1 VAPKKRA
8 RKRADRTQTSAKHDR
23 GKHTDGKKG
32 GSHSWVTSQ
41 LRDKSFRMITDF
53 LTMIMASG
61 LLGMCFM
68 CCTDPSTA
76 AARYGLP
83 PSKTAIALAI
93 TKRDGALSTVAL
105 AIGCVLEYRGKKG
118 KEDNGLRL
126 LSVILLAIVAVRW
139 GLVLLGPVTKSWMA
153 MLDGS
158 TQLSNVEQIQLF
170 VDMTIL
176 VVGISAVWCLQTA
189 HEQRSVVTA
198 PDFELAKMELQRLA
212 SEEEVL
218 SRKQRSR
225 IARIEYEAKKAL
237 KSKQKSDWGWQL
249 TAVPTQQ
256 LQKAEVE
263 HDSDWWWQLTAV
275 PNQQDSG
282 YSNSGDEAQGVAAKL
297 ASIGEEDAEHNLC
310 SDCCVCLEEG
320 AASRAIMPCRHLC
333 LCADCENIGLELC
346 PICREE
352 ITDIVQVA
360 VGDEDDYF

>member
-1 VAPKKRA
+1 M
-8 RKRADRTQTSAKHDR
+8 S
-23 GKHTDGKKG
+23 
-32 GSHSWVTSQ
+32 
-41 LRDKSFRMITDF
+41 
-53 LTMIMASG
+53 
-61 LLGMCFM
+61 
-68 CCTDPSTA
+68 
-76 AARYGLP
+76 
-83 PSKTAIALAI
+83 
-93 TKRDGALSTVAL
+93 
-105 AIGCVLEYRGKKG
+105 
-118 KEDNGLRL
+118 
-126 LSVILLAIVAVRW
+126 
-139 GLVLLGPVTKSWMA
+139 
-153 MLDGS
+153 MLDGRIDAQNTKRAYAVS
-158 TQLSNVEQIQLF
+158 VHC
-170 VDMTIL
+170 VYAL
-176 VVGISAVWCLQTA
+176 VAAMAAVWWIQTA

-237 KSKQKSDWGWQL
+237 KSKQKSE
-249 TAVPTQQ
+249 
-256 LQKAEVE
+256 KATKTSKKPADANEQETCRCDSAAADNEVE
-263 HDSDWWWQLTAV
+263 YDS
-275 PNQQDSG
+275 DSG

-320 AASRAIMPCRHLC
+320 AATRAIMPCRHLC

>member
-1 VAPKKRA
+1 MALAPRKRA
-8 RKRADRTQTSAKHDR
+8 RKRADRTQASAKHDR

-32 GSHSWVTSQ
+32 GSHNWVASQ
-41 LRDKSFRMITDF
+41 LRDTSLRIITDF

-105 AIGCVLEYRGKKG
+105 AIGFVLEYRGKKG

-126 LSVILLAIVAVRW
+126 FSLILLVIIAVRW
-139 GLVLLGPVTKSWMA
+139 GWVLLGPMAKGWMS
-153 MLDGS
+153 MIDGS
-158 TQLSNVEQIQLF
+158 SNVEHTQHF
-170 VDMTIL
+170 VAMTIL
-176 VVGISAVWCLQTA
+176 VAAISAVWCMQTA
-189 HEQRSVVTA
+189 HEQRSVVIA

-225 IARIEYEAKKAL
+225 IARIEYEANKAR
-237 KSKQKSDWGWQL
+237 KSKQKSE
-249 TAVPTQQ
+249 
-256 LQKAEVE
+256 KATKTSKKPAAASEPRSVADSAAAADKEVE
-263 HDSDWWWQLTAV
+263 YDS
-275 PNQQDSG
+275 DSG

-320 AASRAIMPCRHLC
+320 AATRAIMPCRHLC
-333 LCADCENIGLELC
+333 LCVDCENIGLELC

-360 VGDEDDYF
+360 VGDENDYF